1 MGIWSKSGIDDDSYD
16 IDSWI
21 GDAGDEDWCYTCQEW
36 TECKDDICNKC
47 NNHVDGVPTDE
58 FASGYTAKASI
69 TTTPV
74 VNRYGDMWNRGSG
87 FTWGGGTTWW
97 SGDSGS
103 SSLSGMW
110 GTSFHSDDKAK
121 RLQRHKA
128 HLDSLCKVVDPTV
141 KHSLTFA
148 SHRTG
153 HTNMSTG
160 QIVIDGGLIESGDD
174 KLDIASGLAIHEKL
188 HLIHSKPLQAWERTE
203 MDSLGL
209 LDSGSRRL
217 FHDICNVVED
227 EFIEKQLHTTCSG
240 FVHYI
245 EAVKKHYFE
254 GKKDEMAGMKNPFI
268 DLFNTFLLLVRYP
281 SLIDEDRRKR
291 HAPHI
296 RFFAKALKKGL
307 DSRDDTYMCI
317 RTVYDY
323 LKKSSEKMLDD
334 DGPNLDDAMKEAE
347 EAMGDM
353 KDRFEADDISLSE
366 EDWDA
371 IKEKL
376 IEDMKSKAI
385 RDHKKRD
392 PLREAMAEIES
403 TLKTLMDYEA
413 EEDSYIDSGTERKI
427 KELED
432 SDFSEYDLDKTVPTV
447 SNAQKRITWRTAKE
461 DGASRDRY
469 RIAVTDMKPQINQ
482 LKRKLQLYG
491 NMNKYTVRNQKIG
504 KIDKR
509 RLHRIPMGMT
519 DLFKIDI
526 TEQDKPLDICLLVD
540 ESGSMGYATME
551 YARNAAICLKEALGS
566 NEQLNL
572 WVFGHSADSEGYG
585 TTEMIEYCSP
595 RMKDRPMAMG
605 GMRARCENRDGN
617 AIIAATQRVLEQTD
631 QPQANKLMIIL
642 SDGAPSADKYRGD
655 VAVKHTKRCVDYVEG
670 RKWNVI
676 QLGFKGAYEYYM
688 ERMFKNWVYIPN
700 MESLGKDV
708 TKVIRKVLKV

>member
-1 MGIWSKSGIDDDSYD
+1 
-16 IDSWI
+16 
-21 GDAGDEDWCYTCQEW
+21 
-36 TECKDDICNKC
+36 
-47 NNHVDGVPTDE
+47 
-58 FASGYTAKASI
+58 
-69 TTTPV
+69 
-74 VNRYGDMWNRGSG
+74 
-87 FTWGGGTTWW
+87 
-97 SGDSGS
+97 
-103 SSLSGMW
+103 
-110 GTSFHSDDKAK
+110 
-121 RLQRHKA
+121 
-128 HLDSLCKVVDPTV
+128 
-141 KHSLTFA
+141 
-148 SHRTG
+148 
-153 HTNMSTG
+153 
-160 QIVIDGGLIESGDD
+160 
-174 KLDIASGLAIHEKL
+174 
-188 HLIHSKPLQAWERTE
+188 
-203 MDSLGL
+203 
-209 LDSGSRRL
+209 
-217 FHDICNVVED
+217 
-227 EFIEKQLHTTCSG
+227 
-240 FVHYI
+240 
-245 EAVKKHYFE
+245 
-254 GKKDEMAGMKNPFI
+254 
-268 DLFNTFLLLVRYP
+268 
-281 SLIDEDRRKR
+281 
-291 HAPHI
+291 
-296 RFFAKALKKGL
+296 
-307 DSRDDTYMCI
+307 
-317 RTVYDY
+317 
-323 LKKSSEKMLDD
+323 
-334 DGPNLDDAMKEAE
+334 
-347 EAMGDM
+347 
-353 KDRFEADDISLSE
+353 
-366 EDWDA
+366 
-371 IKEKL
+371 
-376 IEDMKSKAI
+376 
-385 RDHKKRD
+385 
-392 PLREAMAEIES
+392 
-403 TLKTLMDYEA
+403 MDYET

-655 VAVKHTKRCVDYVEG
+655 IAVKHTKRCVDYVEG